1 MLSSITG
8 GFPTMRSGYP
18 VMNQNSGFGNNM
30 NGTNQLSGSIVSQ
43 PPMFMAN
50 PGFNAIP
57 YYNPGVQQQGPLSA
71 AINLAP

>member
-1 MLSSITG
+1 
-8 GFPTMRSGYP
+8 
-18 VMNQNSGFGNNM
+18 M

-57 YYNPGVQQQGPLSA
+57 YYNPGAQQQGPLSG